1 MQDQLKISQLIFIFS
16 ILAICFAF
24 FLQYFLGHQ
33 PCKLCIYQRIP
44 YYIVVL
50 VSVLY
55 LIFKK
60 YFKVYYSLLIFLL
73 LSEFFISNYHTL
85 STFGILNY
93 SGCESATLPKDI
105 TKLKDA
111 LMSDSLVVNC
121 SNANL
126 KFIGV
131 PLSVY
136 NSLFS
141 FVFLLLITINE
152 FKKKN

>member
-1 MQDQLKISQLIFIFS
+1 MQDQLKISQLILIFS

-60 YFKVYYSLLIFLL
+60 YFKIYYSLLIFLL

-126 KFIGV
+126 KFFGV

>member
-1 MQDQLKISQLIFIFS
+1 MQDKLKISQLIFIFS

-60 YFKVYYSLLIFLL
+60 YFKIYYSLLIFLL

-126 KFIGV
+126 KFFSV

>member
-1 MQDQLKISQLIFIFS
+1 MLDKIKISQIILIFS

-55 LIFKK
+55 LVFKK
-60 YFKVYYSLLIFLL
+60 YFKIYYSLLIFLL

-126 KFIGV
+126 KFFGV

>member
-24 FLQYFLGHQ
+24 FLQYILGHQ

-60 YFKVYYSLLIFLL
+60 YFKIYYSLLIFLL

-126 KFIGV
+126 KFFGV

>member
-1 MQDQLKISQLIFIFS
+1 MQDQLKISQLILIFS

-55 LIFKK
+55 LVFKK
-60 YFKVYYSLLIFLL
+60 YFKIYYSLLIFLL

-126 KFIGV
+126 KFFGV

>member
-1 MQDQLKISQLIFIFS
+1 MQDKLKISQLIFIFS

-60 YFKVYYSLLIFLL
+60 YFKIYYSLLIFLL

-126 KFIGV
+126 KFFGV

>member
-44 YYIVVL
+44 YYIIVF

-60 YFKVYYSLLIFLL
+60 YFKIYYSLLIFLL
-73 LSEFFISNYHTL
+73 LSEFFISSYHTL

-126 KFIGV
+126 KFFSV

>member
-60 YFKVYYSLLIFLL
+60 YFKIYYSLIIFLL

-126 KFIGV
+126 KFFGV

>member
-55 LIFKK
+55 LIFNK
-60 YFKVYYSLLIFLL
+60 YFKIYYSLLIFLL

-126 KFIGV
+126 KFFGV

>member
-55 LIFKK
+55 LVFKK
-60 YFKVYYSLLIFLL
+60 YFKIYYSLLIFLL

-126 KFIGV
+126 KFFGV

>member
-1 MQDQLKISQLIFIFS
+1 MLDKIKISQIILIFS

-24 FLQYFLGHQ
+24 FLQYFLGHH

-44 YYIVVL
+44 YYLIIL
-50 VSVLY
+50 VSFFY
-55 LIFKK
+55 FIFKK
-60 YFKVYYSLLIFLL
+60 KFKIYYALLILL
-73 LSEFFISNYHTL
+73 LFTEFVISNYHTL

-111 LMSDSLVVNC
+111 LMNDSLVVNC
-121 SNANL
+121 TNANL
-126 KFIGV
+126 KYFGV
-131 PLSVY
+131 PLSIY

-141 FVFLLLITINE
+141 IAFLLIIALNG
-152 FKKKN
+152 FKKKY

>member
-60 YFKVYYSLLIFLL
+60 YFKIYYSLLIFLL

-126 KFIGV
+126 KFFSV

>member
-44 YYIVVL
+44 YYIVVF

-60 YFKVYYSLLIFLL
+60 YFKIYYSLLIFLL

-126 KFIGV
+126 KFFGV

>member
-60 YFKVYYSLLIFLL
+60 YFKIYYSLLFFLL

-126 KFIGV
+126 KFFGV

>member
-1 MQDQLKISQLIFIFS
+1 MQDQLKISQIILIFS

-55 LIFKK
+55 LVFKK
-60 YFKVYYSLLIFLL
+60 YFKIYYSLLIFLL

-126 KFIGV
+126 KFFGV

>member
-55 LIFKK
+55 LVFKK
-60 YFKVYYSLLIFLL
+60 YFKIYYSLLIFLL
-73 LSEFFISNYHTL
+73 LSEFFISNYHTFL
-85 STFGILNY
+85 H
-93 SGCESATLPKDI
+93 
-105 TKLKDA
+105 
-111 LMSDSLVVNC
+111 LV
-121 SNANL
+121 
-126 KFIGV
+126 F
-131 PLSVY
+131 
-136 NSLFS
+136 
-141 FVFLLLITINE
+141 
-152 FKKKN
+152 

>member
-44 YYIVVL
+44 YYIVLL

-60 YFKVYYSLLIFLL
+60 YFKIYYSLLIFLL

-126 KFIGV
+126 KFFGV